1 MSIEAMKQ
9 ALETLDVLWGI
20 IDDIDTIG
28 DISRSDDK
36 AYRSLVER
44 KQRTRFAKTGIT
56 TDGYTLEGGSITA
69 LRQAIKQAEKQEP
82 VAWVGLTDTEIAI
95 ISGYVWENNLWD
107 ENTFAR
113 AIEAKLKEK
122 NHE

>member
-1 MSIEAMKQ
+1 MSIEVMKQ

-69 LRQAIKQAEKQEP
+69 LRQAIKQAEKQE
-82 VAWVGLTDTEIAI
+82 AWVGLTEEDIAEGQKQGWVDKQAFE
-95 ISGYVWENNLWD
+95 SVAWWAD
-107 ENTFAR
+107 E
-113 AIEAKLKEK
+113 KLKEK
-122 NHE
+122 NGH

>member
-69 LRQAIKQAEKQEP
+69 LRQAIKQAEKQ
-82 VAWVGLTDTEIAI
+82 G
-95 ISGYVWENNLWD
+95 
-107 ENTFAR
+107 R
-113 AIEAKLKEK
+113 AGGRTYLRRFTILRKYLKFSIRV

>member
-1 MSIEAMKQ
+1 MKHPQPDVEVMKQ

-20 IDDIDTIG
+20 IDNIDTIG
-28 DISRSDDK
+28 DISGSDDK

-69 LRQAIKQAEKQEP
+69 LRQAIKQAEKQESA
-82 VAWVGLTDTEIAI
+82 AWADLTE
-95 ISGYVWENNLWD
+95 D
-107 ENTFAR
+107 EAADCWRSSASRTWKN
-113 AIEAKLKEK
+113 IEAKLKEK
-122 NHE
+122 NT